1 MSTSLHHS
9 NVVWLTPP
17 VRGWTQ
23 SPQFRSWPA
32 WARRLLSLLDKG
44 RQRAALRAMAD
55 NKHLLD
61 DIGLTRRQALDEA
74 DRPFWQ

>member
-9 NVVWLTPP
+9 NVVWLTPAA
-17 VRGWTQ
+17 RGWAQ
-23 SPQFRSWPA
+23 SPQFHSWPA
-32 WARRLLSLLDKG
+32 WVRRLLSLLDKS